1 MKKVLFL
8 ALLISV
14 AVGSMSSTRRF
25 TNANVVTTNNVGG
38 SYRAV
43 FILNGVETNFAF
55 LSSGS
60 KTYTAAI
67 APGTYQLGV
76 APNGGSS
83 AIHTFSWSC
92 GPDNGSTSGTSAL
105 FNNVTVYSGGTIT
118 VSIN

>member
-8 ALLISV
+8 ALLISL

-25 TNANVVTTNNVGG
+25 TNANVTLTNNVGG

-43 FILNGVETNFAF
+43 FIQNGIEKNFQFPSA
-55 LSSGS
+55 GS
-60 KTYTAAI
+60 TTFPTAVV
-67 APGTYQLGV
+67 PGTYQLGV

-83 AIHTFSWSC
+83 SIHNFSWSC

-105 FNNVTVYSGGTIT
+105 FNNVTVYSGGTIY